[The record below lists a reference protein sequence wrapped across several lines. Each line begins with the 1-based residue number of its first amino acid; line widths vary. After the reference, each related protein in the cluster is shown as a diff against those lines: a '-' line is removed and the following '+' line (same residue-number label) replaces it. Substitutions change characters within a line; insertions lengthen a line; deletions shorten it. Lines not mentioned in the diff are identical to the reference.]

1 MKGLKLIVFQNILD
15 KTIVILLTDLVVIFD
30 QVLLFFDL
38 RGTLLG
44 KLITLSQKK
53 IYLASI
59 ARTIVMLERE
69 LASLPNQELQRIQK
83 VKRIISEF
91 NMLYKRVLLDEKV

>member
-91 NMLYKRVLLDEKV
+91 HMLYKRVLLRE